1 MERYH
6 RLNPE
11 EERVIVHKG
20 TERPGS
26 GKFEVFDHPGVYV
39 CRRCDAPLYLSESK
53 FSSGCGWPS
62 FDDEIEGAV
71 ERRPDADGNRVEIL
85 CKNCGAHLGH
95 VFTGEFQ
102 TLKNVRHCVN
112 SISLDFIPQYTDE
125 GYEKAVFAGGC
136 FWGMEHLFKK
146 RPGVISVTSG
156 YIGGTVANPTYK
168 EVCTGNTGHA
178 EAIEVVFDAKQ
189 TSFENMARFFFEIH
203 DPVQVD
209 RQGPD
214 RGKQYRSGIFYFS
227 EEQKE
232 IAESLIKQLEKNGL
246 KVATQLQPAFPFYPA
261 EEYHQDYYEKNQQE
275 PYCHR
280 RVPRFDQKH

>member
-11 EERVIVHKG
+11 EERVILHKG

-26 GKFEVFDHPGVYV
+26 GKFELFDHPGIYV

-71 ERRPDADGNRVEIL
+71 ERKPDADGSRVEII

-95 VFTGEFQ
+95 VFTGEFL

-112 SISLDFIPQYTDE
+112 SVSLDFIPQYTAE
-125 GYEKAVFAGGC
+125 GHEKAVFAGGC

-146 RPGVISVTSG
+146 QPGVLSVTSG
-156 YIGGTVANPTYK
+156 YIGGTVSNPTYK
-168 EVCTGNTGHA
+168 EVCNGNTGHA
-178 EAIEVVFDAKQ
+178 EAIEVVFDPKQ
-189 TSFENMARFFFEIH
+189 TSYENMARFFFEIH

-227 EEQKE
+227 EGQKE

-246 KVATQLQPAFPFYPA
+246 KVATKLEPAYTFYPA
-261 EEYHQDYYEKNQQE
+261 EDYHQDYYEKNQQE

-280 RVPRFDQKH
+280 QVSRFDQKH